1 MLLMWVLG
9 EIPYTLDVMQLD
21 VYTHKKSVLR
31 ALFIV
36 IIVRILMIYYCAM
49 LVLLKFFL
57 VMHMC
62 IYFTIKAMYISNFY

>member
-31 ALFIV
+31 AHFIV
-36 IIVRILMIYYCAM
+36 IIVRILMIYHCATLVM
-49 LVLLKFFL
+49 LKKVL
-57 VMHMC
+57 VMHIC
-62 IYFTIKAMYISNFY
+62 ICFTVKAMYISNFY